1 MDGLSDVREV
11 AVETP
16 FGAPS
21 DVVVA
26 GRLGGTQLLFL
37 PRHGRGHRLLPSELP
52 FRANIWTLK
61 HLGPERVIAVSA
73 GGTPREEIRPGPL
86 VVPDQFCDPT
96 FAR

>member
-1 MDGLSDVREV
+1 MDGLTDVREV
-11 AVETP
+11 EVETP

-52 FRANIWTLK
+52 FRANVWALK
-61 HLGPERVIAVSA
+61 HLGAERVIAVSA
-73 GGTPREEIRPGPL
+73 VGSL
-86 VVPDQFCDPT
+86 
-96 FAR
+96 

>member
-1 MDGLSDVREV
+1 MLTIGIIGGSGLYAMDGLTDVREV
-11 AVETP
+11 EVETP

-52 FRANIWTLK
+52 FRANVW
-61 HLGPERVIAVSA
+61 AVEFA
-73 GGTPREEIRPGPL
+73 ELLQRPQGLLEALDVGGDDIP
-86 VVPDQFCDPT
+86 
-96 FAR
+96 